1 MSFNLGSSFGFIVT
15 RRTLIKALIG
25 IAVAGLAMLAWDVAS
40 EGPTWYLDGRDADPS
55 LTWDLFV
62 KDCGNFGYHNSK

>member
-1 MSFNLGSSFGFIVT
+1 
-15 RRTLIKALIG
+15 
-25 IAVAGLAMLAWDVAS
+25 MLAWDVAS